1 MRALLLALA
10 LLVVATGCGGGDGGE
25 TAAEARTT
33 TPGTTTGPQGEF
45 EVAGLDTPW
54 EIVFVDET
62 TMLVTER
69 PGRVRV
75 IEDGRLREQP
85 AATIDVEAAGEGG
98 LLGLAVRDGFAYVY
112 YTAADGN
119 RVSRFA
125 LGDDLSF
132 GREQVLLDGIPAASV
147 HDGGRIAFG
156 PDGRLYV
163 ATGDAG
169 DGEQAADRGSLAGKL
184 LRLPPGGG
192 NAEVWSWG
200 HRNPQGLAWADDGTL
215 YASEHGPT
223 GEFGLCCHDEV
234 NVIERDGF
242 YGWPFRTGREPTGAG
257 DPPAEPRGPLVE
269 SGGDTWA
276 PAGAA
281 WFDGSLYVATL
292 RGERLLRISPDGQVT
307 TALDGLGRLRV
318 ATVGPD
324 GCLYVAT
331 SNRDGRGDPRE
342 GDDRIVRLCDR

>member
-25 TAAEARTT
+25 TAAEPGTT
-33 TPGTTTGPQGEF
+33 TSGTTTGPQGEF
-45 EVAGLDTPW
+45 EVTGLDTPW
-54 EIVFVDET
+54 EIAFVDET

-75 IEDGRLREQP
+75 IEDGRLREQS
-85 AATIDVEAAGEGG
+85 AATIDVEASGEGG
-98 LLGLAVRDGFAYVY
+98 LLGVAVQDGFAYVY

-119 RVSRFA
+119 RVSRFRLDA
-125 LGDDLSF
+125 DLSF
-132 GREQVLLDGIPAASV
+132 GDEEVLLDGIPASSV

-156 PDGRLYV
+156 PDGMLYV
-163 ATGDAG
+163 TTGDAG
-169 DGEQAADRGSLAGKL
+169 NADLAADRNSLAGKI
-184 LRLPPGGG
+184 LRLAPDGGRPE
-192 NAEVWSWG
+192 AWSWG
-200 HRNPQGLAWADDGTL
+200 HRNPQGLAWADDGTM

-234 NVIERDGF
+234 NVIERGGF
-242 YGWPFRTGREPTGAG
+242 YGWPYRAGTTATGYGEP
-257 DPPAEPRGPLVE
+257 PERPRDPLVE
-269 SGGDTWA
+269 SGEDSWA

-281 WFDGSLYVATL
+281 WFDGALHVATL
-292 RGERLLRISPDGQVT
+292 RGERLLRISPEGEVE
-307 TALDGLGRLRV
+307 TARDGLGRLRV

-342 GDDRIVRLCDR
+342 GDDRIVRLCDG